1 MKFSFLAGFAAGYV
15 LGTKAD
21 PQRYE
26 QIKAAAVKVKE
37 NPTVQQTTQQ
47 VTETVKGKANEAVSR
62 AKSHNGSTSTPGT
75 STPGM
80 TTPGTS
86 TPGTSTPGTSTS
98 GTSTSGT
105 STSGTAAEPS
115 PLLAART
122 ADPLEVP
129 DAADDELGSRANDP
143 FNTRP

>member
-26 QIKAAAVKVKE
+26 QIKAAAVKIKD

-62 AKSHNGSTSTPGT
+62 AKSHNGSSSTP
-75 STPGM
+75 ST
-80 TTPGTS
+80 T
-86 TPGTSTPGTSTS
+86 
-98 GTSTSGT
+98 
-105 STSGTAAEPS
+105 AEPS

-122 ADPLEVP
+122 VDPLEVP
-129 DAADDELGSRANDP
+129 VLADDELGSPQNDP

>member
-75 STPGM
+75 ATS
-80 TTPGTS
+80 GTA
-86 TPGTSTPGTSTS
+86 TS

-129 DAADDELGSRANDP
+129 DVADDELGSRANDP

>member
-26 QIKAAAVKVKE
+26 QIKAAAVKVKD

-62 AKSHNGSTSTPGT
+62 AKSHNGNASTS
-75 STPGM
+75 ST
-80 TTPGTS
+80 TT
-86 TPGTSTPGTSTS
+86 
-98 GTSTSGT
+98 
-105 STSGTAAEPS
+105 EPS

-122 ADPLEVP
+122 VDPLEVP
-129 DAADDELGSRANDP
+129 VLADDELGSPQNDP

>member
-75 STPGM
+75 ATS
-80 TTPGTS
+80 GTAAS
-86 TPGTSTPGTSTS
+86 GTAASGTAASGVSTS
-98 GTSTSGT
+98 GV

-122 ADPLEVP
+122 ADPLAVP
-129 DAADDELGSRANDP
+129 DVADDELGSRANDP

>member
-26 QIKAAAVKVKE
+26 QIKAAAVKVKD
-37 NPTVQQTTQQ
+37 NPTVQQTTHQ

-62 AKSHNGSTSTPGT
+62 AKSHDGSSSTPN
-75 STPGM
+75 
-80 TTPGTS
+80 
-86 TPGTSTPGTSTS
+86 
-98 GTSTSGT
+98 
-105 STSGTAAEPS
+105 TAAEPS
-115 PLLAART
+115 PQMAART
-122 ADPLEVP
+122 VDPLEVP
-129 DAADDELGSRANDP
+129 VMADDELGSPQNDP

>member
-26 QIKAAAVKVKE
+26 QIKAAAVKVKD

-47 VTETVKGKANEAVSR
+47 VTETVKGKASEAVTR
-62 AKSHNGSTSTPGT
+62 AKSSNGNTSTPGT
-75 STPGM
+75 AG
-80 TTPGTS
+80 
-86 TPGTSTPGTSTS
+86 
-98 GTSTSGT
+98 
-105 STSGTAAEPS
+105 EPS
-115 PLLAART
+115 PVLAART
-122 ADPLEVP
+122 VDPLEAPVLL
-129 DAADDELGSRANDP
+129 DDDELGSPKNDP